1 MNKYK
6 YIHFLLYLNLDDVEN
21 KTFREKRMYTKT
33 LDKQYNSRLMYAVK
47 LIR

>member
-6 YIHFLLYLNLDDVEN
+6 YIIHFSLYLNVDDDEN

-33 LDKQYNSRLMYAVK
+33 VDKQYN
-47 LIR
+47 